1 MATPHTATVIGPDT
15 HIKGE
20 MEFDTDAHILG
31 TFEGRIT
38 SRGQIHVGEGAT
50 CRAVLE
56 GATVVID
63 GLVEGNITGTKRVLL
78 NATARVQGDIT
89 APSMAMAEGASI
101 VGLCTIAAAEGAAAV
116 AGGGASR
123 PELRLNGA
131 ERVVARGA

>member
-1 MATPHTATVIGPDT
+1 MATSHTATVIGPDT

-20 MEFDTDAHILG
+20 MVFDTDAHILG

-63 GLVEGNITGTKRVLL
+63 GLVEGNITGAKRVLL

-89 APSMAMAEGASI
+89 CPSLAVAEGASI
-101 VGLCTIAAAEGAAAV
+101 LGLCTIRSGEAAGAAQP
-116 AGGGASR
+116 AGR
-123 PELRLNGA
+123 PEVRLNGT
-131 ERVVARGA
+131 ERVAR